1 MIYLISGISYHIDC
15 GGLINS
21 TDPFGTTWLSDRF
34 YTGGTTAIVS
44 EPLIFR
50 HPQEKNLRFFPL
62 SSGKKN
68 CYIIPNLP
76 TGRYYFRTFTVYD
89 NYDGKSHPPSF
100 DASIEGTLVFSW
112 RSPWSEDLARHGAYS
127 DLFAFIGDGEADF
140 CFYSLSTDSPVIG
153 SFQLVQVNPMSYNS
167 TAIGENFILV
177 NYGRLT
183 CGSEQW
189 GPGFSNDTDVFGRSW
204 QSDSSFIIPSLKQ
217 SVRVLST
224 KNSVSGTD
232 QQPNYFPMK
241 LYQKAVTVGGT
252 GVLEYEL
259 PVDAKLDYLVW
270 LHFAEIDS
278 NVKKAGQ
285 RVFDVVI
292 NGNNATR
299 IDIFAKVGSFAAYSW
314 SCTMKNLSS
323 SALIVKLVGVVGSPL
338 LSGLEN
344 YALVPRDLSTAPEQG
359 MCVLLFY
366 MHDFLVIA
374 LFFFFFVRRY
384 FSEKGLCMS
393 SISGGVI
400 ACFPCY
406 LWWSF

>member
-1 MIYLISGISYHIDC
+1 
-15 GGLINS
+15 
-21 TDPFGTTWLSDRF
+21 
-34 YTGGTTAIVS
+34 
-44 EPLIFR
+44 
-50 HPQEKNLRFFPL
+50 
-62 SSGKKN
+62 
-68 CYIIPNLP
+68 
-76 TGRYYFRTFTVYD
+76 
-89 NYDGKSHPPSF
+89 
-100 DASIEGTLVFSW
+100 
-112 RSPWSEDLARHGAYS
+112 
-127 DLFAFIGDGEADF
+127 
-140 CFYSLSTDSPVIG
+140 
-153 SFQLVQVNPMSYNS
+153 MSYNS

-204 QSDSSFIIPSLKQ
+204 QSDSIFIIPSLKQ

-224 KNSVSGTD
+224 AKSVSGAD

-278 NVKKAGQ
+278 SVKKAGQ

-314 SCTMKNLSS
+314 SYTMKNLSS
-323 SALIVKLVGVVGSPL
+323 SALSVKLVGVVGSPL

-366 MHDFLVIA
+366 RHDFLGIA
-374 LFFFFFVRRY
+374 LYCFVLHY
-384 FSEKGLCMS
+384 FSEMGLCMS
-393 SISGGVI
+393 SISGGFI
-400 ACFPCY
+400 TCFPCY
-406 LWWSF
+406 LWWNFENFSIYREFES